1 MSIRVGYLGLCVNLA
16 GNLTCTSYSAIGD
29 LSNSTGLNLIPTT
42 SKDNG
47 KQLNLILLAA
57 TFNRIC
63 HPRILMAAVIMTLL
77 ILAIMLYGALY
88 LVPGKLIARKIVC
101 FLSIVNV
108 LVWGLGSM
116 LQHEAVNTAFKII
129 GPSSMGLIQVV
140 VGKRAEAMTW
150 TAFTFI
156 LILSIGSIFQV
167 YKDLKVDETQIDMKV

>member
-1 MSIRVGYLGLCVNLA
+1 
-16 GNLTCTSYSAIGD
+16 
-29 LSNSTGLNLIPTT
+29 
-42 SKDNG
+42 
-47 KQLNLILLAA
+47 
-57 TFNRIC
+57 
-63 HPRILMAAVIMTLL
+63 MAAVIMTLL
-77 ILAIMLYGALY
+77 ILAIMVYEALY
-88 LVPGKLIARKIVC
+88 IVPGKLVARKIVC

-116 LQHEAVNTAFKII
+116 LQHEAVNTAFQIV

-167 YKDLKVDETQIDMKV
+167 YKDLKVEKTQIDMKV